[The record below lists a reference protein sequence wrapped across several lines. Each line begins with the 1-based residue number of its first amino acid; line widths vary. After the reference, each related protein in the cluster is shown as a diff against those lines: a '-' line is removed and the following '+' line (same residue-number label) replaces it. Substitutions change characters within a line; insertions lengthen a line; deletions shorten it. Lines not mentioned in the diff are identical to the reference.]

1 MTPIRIRQL
10 TSQVS
15 GEVLILS
22 FNNTRG
28 RHRAE
33 NNTVLGKARTIGSA
47 AAVMAA
53 GSGLMLGLAAPAS
66 AGVTS
71 NDSTESYS
79 APAAFAAPAAA
90 PAAPA
95 APAAAQAASTH
106 VVQSGDT
113 LSAIASTYGVSLTD
127 ILTQN
132 GLALESIIYPGDV
145 ITYAGGAAVA
155 PAAVYAAPAAA
166 AEAYAAPVEASP
178 AAASPAA
185 ADFSTFSTQ
194 ASAVTPAPAGAAVS
208 GTNSIMLNSAYA
220 QLGAAQDCTVLVEV
234 ALRAAGHSVGDL
246 APAQLAAYGTPVS
259 DPMPG
264 DIIYY
269 ADGGMG
275 LAHIAIYVGDGQAI
289 HSGWNGNQT
298 VQQSANVGSGAVY
311 YRVA

>member
-1 MTPIRIRQL
+1 ML
-10 TSQVS
+10 
-15 GEVLILS
+15 
-22 FNNTRG
+22 NNTRG
-28 RHRAE
+28 RHRAG
-33 NNTVLGKARTIGSA
+33 NIGMWAAIANTASGKARTVGSA

-53 GSGLMLGLAAPAS
+53 GSGLVLSMAGPAS
-66 AGVTS
+66 AGVIA

-79 APAAFAAPAAA
+79 APAAVTAPVETPAPAAVST
-90 PAAPA
+90 
-95 APAAAQAASTH
+95 ASTH
-106 VVQSGDT
+106 VVQPGDT
-113 LSAIASTYGVSLTD
+113 LSAISATYGVSLD
-127 ILTQN
+127 NVLALN

-145 ITYAGGAAVA
+145 ITYAGGAVAEVAEAAYAA
-155 PAAVYAAPAAA
+155 PAEAAYAAPAEAVYAAPA
-166 AEAYAAPVEASP
+166 E
-178 AAASPAA
+178 ASPAA

-194 ASAVTPAPAGAAVS
+194 ASSVTPAASTGAAVT

-220 QLGAAQDCTVLVEV
+220 QMGAAQDCTVLVEV

-259 DPMPG
+259 DPQPG

-275 LAHIAIYVGDGQAI
+275 FAHIAIYVGDGQAI